1 MTSTIVAIFVVFLL
15 GLPVARSMDR
25 GADPL
30 QLAGTAFL
38 YGSGVIFLVLLAFSV
53 LGVAWSVPI
62 VGAVVLAI
70 FAIRALLELRRMRG
84 RPAGAPR
91 AHIVDLLT
99 LATIAGYAFYAI
111 AASPWEV
118 DFWAIWGLKARVFL
132 EAGGIDWHFLESR
145 WNVFQHSDYPLLVP
159 LNLDF
164 GALVS
169 GQWDDRWMGAW
180 FVAWG
185 ASLVAVVR
193 SMAAREATPFFASL
207 ITFAVAASCLSRF
220 VGLAEGPL
228 VAFGTAA
235 LLFLRRGLRDD
246 DEGAWRHGVL
256 LLGFAAN
263 CKNEGLA
270 LLAAVTLA
278 VAISGPRAGLLVR
291 VKRLWPAF
299 ALAAPWL
306 VIRALHALPT
316 DLASGSVIDRSMEH
330 LAHAGAIFALLASR
344 LAQPWAWI
352 ALVAALLAIPPAQVK
367 RERFVLA
374 VTAIQLVFF
383 VGAYFA
389 SPFDVAWHVWASWPR
404 LTAQLAAPISFV
416 VLAMLVRVF
425 SERPGTPLRE
435 SPA

>member
-1 MTSTIVAIFVVFLL
+1 MTSTLVPIFIAFLL
-15 GLPVARSMDR
+15 GLPIARSLDR

-38 YGSGVIFLVLLAFSV
+38 YGTGTIFLVLLAFSV
-53 LGVAWSVPI
+53 LGIPWSAPI
-62 VGAVVLAI
+62 VGAVLLVI
-70 FAIRALLELRRMRG
+70 FAVRALFEVRRMRG
-84 RPAGAPR
+84 RRSRAPR
-91 AHIVDLLT
+91 PHIVDLLT
-99 LATIAGYAFYAI
+99 LATVAGYAFYAT
-111 AASPWEV
+111 AAAPWEV

-132 EAGGIDWHFLESR
+132 ESGGIDWRFLASG

-159 LNLDF
+159 FNLDF
-164 GALVS
+164 GALVT
-169 GQWDDRWMGAW
+169 GEWDDRWMGAW

-185 ASLVAVVR
+185 ASLIAVVR
-193 SMAAREATPFFASL
+193 SLAAREATPFFASL
-207 ITFAVAASCLSRF
+207 ITVAVAASCLTRF

-235 LLFLRRGLRDD
+235 VLFLRMGLRDD
-246 DEGAWRHGVL
+246 DEAPWRHGAL
-256 LLGFAAN
+256 LLGLAAN

-270 LLAAVTLA
+270 LLAAATLA
-278 VAISGPRAGLLVR
+278 VAISGPRRGIVTR

-316 DLASGSVIDRSMEH
+316 DLVSGSVLDRAMEH
-330 LAHAGAIFALLASR
+330 LSNGAAILGVLAAR

-352 ALVAALLAIPPAQVK
+352 ALAVALLAIPAATLA

-374 VTAIQLVFF
+374 VTAIQLLFF
-383 VGAYFA
+383 VGAYFT

-416 VLAMLVRVF
+416 VVAMLVRVL
-425 SERPGTPLRE
+425 SEPPGIPLRE
-435 SPA
+435 SRA